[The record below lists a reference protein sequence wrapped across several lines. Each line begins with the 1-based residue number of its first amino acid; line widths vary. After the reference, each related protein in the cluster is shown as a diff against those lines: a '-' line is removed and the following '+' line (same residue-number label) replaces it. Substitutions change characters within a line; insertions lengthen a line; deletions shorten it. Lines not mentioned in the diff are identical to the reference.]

1 MPNPYIL
8 LTVGTILT
16 VIGLAILGHPLGIIV
31 CATGCAL
38 LVGSGVS
45 SYLEL

>member
-16 VIGLAILGHPLGIIV
+16 VIGLSIPGSSPGTLFCLIDGY
-31 CATGCAL
+31 
-38 LVGSGVS
+38 LVGSGLVG
-45 SYLEL
+45 LILP

>member
-16 VIGLAILGHPLGIIV
+16 VIGFAIPGSFPGTFFCLIGGY
-31 CATGCAL
+31 
-38 LVGSGVS
+38 LVGLGLVG
-45 SYLEL
+45 LILP